1 MGEVRQVQFG
11 KSTTK
16 VQGASE
22 SQEQGNVVDMGAFKI
37 RRSLTSDRKVS
48 IGEAFSGLSPSHPA
62 RSASS
67 GASASGTDVELSE
80 RIERIK
86 SSINRINQLMTELK
100 TVSKDDEPK

>member
-22 SQEQGNVVDMGAFKI
+22 SQEQGNVVDMGAFKT

-48 IGEAFSGLSPSHPA
+48 IGEAFSGLSPAHSA
-62 RSASS
+62 RSA
-67 GASASGTDVELSE
+67 ASAGGTDVELSE

>member
-16 VQGASE
+16 AQGASE
-22 SQEQGNVVDMGAFKI
+22 SQEQGNVVDMGAFKT

-48 IGEAFSGLSPSHPA
+48 IGEAFSGLSPAHSA
-62 RSASS
+62 RSA
-67 GASASGTDVELSE
+67 ASASGTDVELSE